1 MMTSP
6 ENDPMV
12 HEVPTHVE
20 AEDKLFLGLTVFQ
33 VLGVIMSIAVA
44 YAGFGSSW
52 ASWIPWMP
60 RAVICGIAVCVA
72 IALLVVRIGNRML
85 PLALMDLLQYR
96 TSPRTM
102 SGSMSDLRVSDVQE
116 VSTAQQNPLMALKQR
131 LMGGGS

>member
-1 MMTSP
+1 MKTT

-12 HEVPTHVE
+12 HEVPTHAE

-52 ASWIPWMP
+52 TSWVPWMP
-60 RAVICGIAVCVA
+60 RAIICGIAACTA
-72 IALLVVRIGNRML
+72 MALLIVRIGNRML
-85 PLALMDLLQYR
+85 PLVLMDLLQYR
-96 TSPRTM
+96 TSPKTL
-102 SGSMSDLRVSDVQE
+102 SGSMSDLRISDVQE
-116 VSTAQQNPLMALKQR
+116 VSTGQNNPLMALKQR